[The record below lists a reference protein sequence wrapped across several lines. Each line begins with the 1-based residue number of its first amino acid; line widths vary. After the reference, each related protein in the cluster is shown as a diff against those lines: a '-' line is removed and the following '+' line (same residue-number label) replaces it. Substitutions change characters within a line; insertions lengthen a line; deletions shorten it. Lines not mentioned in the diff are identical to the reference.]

1 MGETRAR
8 QALRCSVPLLLLL
21 LLSTC
26 GNGREDPDGAPD
38 PKTDPRTPYDP
49 ATFPLA
55 SRLDEKHTDD
65 LDGILERRYI
75 RILTTFNK
83 TNFFISGSRLYGFEY
98 SLLRDYGKALNKQ
111 IGNKGLSVVMEFIP
125 VPRNELI
132 PLLLEGLGDIAA
144 AGLTITAER
153 KKQVDFTDPYL
164 TNVAEVVVTNRKT
177 TGLSTLEDL
186 SGRNVY
192 VRESSSYYESIVN
205 LNRRF
210 AEKGRPPVRIIKV
223 DESLETGDILEIV
236 NSGAIPITIAD
247 DIIGEIWSGV
257 FHNLRI
263 HQDLQVRKGSQIAW
277 MVRKGS
283 PELRKSL
290 NAFIKKH
297 RKGTLLGNIYFERYF
312 EKNKWI
318 KNPLTRKEMEK
329 QLRVTSLFKKYG
341 EQYGFDW
348 MLIMALAYQ
357 ESRLDNEK
365 KSPSGAVGI
374 LQVRPSTASDRHIGI
389 RNVKV
394 LENNVHAGV
403 KYLAYL
409 RDRYFSSH
417 RINQRNRIR
426 FTLAAYNAGPKTIK
440 KAQKM
445 AEEMDLDRY
454 RWFRNVE
461 IATLR
466 IVGQETAQYV
476 SNVNKYYVLFKLHEE
491 TERLRESSKQ
501 ESLAKGAP
509 R

>member
-177 TGLSTLEDL
+177 TGLSTCTCGRAAAITRASSTSIGGSPKREDPL
-186 SGRNVY
+186 SG
-192 VRESSSYYESIVN
+192 SS
-205 LNRRF
+205 R
-210 AEKGRPPVRIIKV
+210 
-223 DESLETGDILEIV
+223 
-236 NSGAIPITIAD
+236 
-247 DIIGEIWSGV
+247 W
-257 FHNLRI
+257 
-263 HQDLQVRKGSQIAW
+263 
-277 MVRKGS
+277 
-283 PELRKSL
+283 
-290 NAFIKKH
+290 
-297 RKGTLLGNIYFERYF
+297 
-312 EKNKWI
+312 
-318 KNPLTRKEMEK
+318 TRASK
-329 QLRVTSLFKKYG
+329 
-341 EQYGFDW
+341 
-348 MLIMALAYQ
+348 
-357 ESRLDNEK
+357 
-365 KSPSGAVGI
+365 PGI
-374 LQVRPSTASDRHIGI
+374 SWRSSTA
-389 RNVKV
+389 
-394 LENNVHAGV
+394 
-403 KYLAYL
+403 
-409 RDRYFSSH
+409 
-417 RINQRNRIR
+417 
-426 FTLAAYNAGPKTIK
+426 
-440 KAQKM
+440 
-445 AEEMDLDRY
+445 
-454 RWFRNVE
+454 
-461 IATLR
+461 
-466 IVGQETAQYV
+466 
-476 SNVNKYYVLFKLHEE
+476 
-491 TERLRESSKQ
+491 
-501 ESLAKGAP
+501 AP
-509 R
+509 SRSRSPMTS